1 MTKKLKRSYK
11 EKHKKSVA
19 LKQIF
24 ARFFFGTNTKQ
35 VLLGSVGFPA
45 FPAFPPCGCLR
56 RLLLLLGFPAQ
67 LPACPESP
75 GPPLT
80 LSPSISAVS
89 FRGTADS
96 SALFTLFTLLW
107 HVLCFISVKIFQRCQ
122 HFLRSC
128 FCRFYFIFF
137 CLFSAFPRSG

>member
-45 FPAFPPCGCLR
+45 FNAICYAKNYSRRDLLCLTS
-56 RLLLLLGFPAQ
+56 GSAAVEQ
-67 LPACPESP
+67 LCN
-75 GPPLT
+75 
-80 LSPSISAVS
+80 
-89 FRGTADS
+89 F
-96 SALFTLFTLLW
+96 
-107 HVLCFISVKIFQRCQ
+107 
-122 HFLRSC
+122 
-128 FCRFYFIFF
+128 
-137 CLFSAFPRSG
+137 